1 MVSTPTRFS
10 KVLGTDS
17 LLLTH
22 LAGFAVDTTFPGV
35 WATPCSTLTEIAV
48 RHQAA
53 RQVCSD
59 QLASQ
64 CLSSCLPVS
73 IIFYCQV
80 QPLSLLI
87 NNLLD
92 GRGQLLPWGGEEE
105 PHCIPWAVPGS
116 PGQDFLLAPS
126 LLVPVS
132 VTVEW
137 SHSSVCPGT
146 LHLVSRY
153 STGNDFQSK
162 LLWVAKPVKWPGEL
176 CQCLPPSQQP
186 ACGTQVQDCNNDP
199 QEEHIGHGGE
209 IRKHDQYRVRVD
221 RLDQTTSEN
230 ACSCSTGRK
239 LSNTPSHLFLWFV
252 FILKILVKLTWHDEE
267 NLEHNWLHIRERE
280 RNT

>member
-48 RHQAA
+48 RHEAA

-64 CLSSCLPVS
+64 CLSSCLNY
-73 IIFYCQV
+73 FYCQV

-92 GRGQLLPWGGEEE
+92 GRGQLLPWGGGEE

-116 PGQDFLLAPS
+116 QEFLLSPS

-137 SHSSVCPGT
+137 SHSSICPGT

-153 STGNDFQSK
+153 YTGNDFQSK
-162 LLWVAKPVKWPGEL
+162 LLWVARLVKWPGEL
-176 CQCLPPSQQP
+176 CQYFSLDWPAQLSLCVSQSP
-186 ACGTQVQDCNNDP
+186 
-199 QEEHIGHGGE
+199 
-209 IRKHDQYRVRVD
+209 Y
-221 RLDQTTSEN
+221 
-230 ACSCSTGRK
+230 
-239 LSNTPSHLFLWFV
+239 HLLYFYNQGQFLNIFNIV
-252 FILKILVKLTWHDEE
+252 
-267 NLEHNWLHIRERE
+267 
-280 RNT
+280 